1 MKFYSTNHQSKPVS
15 FRNAVLNGIANDG
28 GLYYPERVPQLS
40 ASFFKQLPK
49 LSLSEIGYHFLKPY
63 VGDELSDLELQSLL
77 NDALDF
83 DVPLVRI
90 REDEYVLE
98 LFHGPTL
105 AFKDVGARTMARFL
119 SRFSGDQKTTILV
132 ATSGDTGGAVAHG
145 FYGLSNIDVVILYPK
160 AKVSEIQEKQ
170 FATLGNNIVALE
182 VEGTFDDCQRLVKE
196 AFADDDLNRVLTLS
210 SANSIN
216 IARLLPQAIY
226 YFYAYSR
233 LGNISKPV
241 VFSVPSGNYGN
252 LTAGLLAKKSG
263 LPVSR
268 FIAAANRND
277 VVPEY
282 LHTGVFSPRPSVMT
296 ISNAMDVGNPSN
308 FARMLEMYG
317 QSHDKMES
325 DIQGYS
331 FSDDQTGQHI
341 LQYFK
346 ETGYL
351 LDPHGAVASLGLDAY
366 KEDQEVTGIF
376 LETAHPAKFMSVYE
390 DNLRKKIAVPA
401 RLEKN
406 MGKTKRSLPM
416 SNVFNDL
423 KDWLLN
429 RR

>member
-1 MKFYSTNHQSKPVS
+1 MRFYSTNHQSKPVS
-15 FRNAVLNGIANDG
+15 FREAVLNGIANDG
-28 GLYYPERVPQLS
+28 GLYYPERVHDLS
-40 ASFFKQLPK
+40 ASFFKQLPE
-49 LSLSEIGYHFLKPY
+49 LSLSEIGYYFLKPY
-63 VGDELSDLELQSLL
+63 VGDEMTDQELKFLL
-77 NDALDF
+77 DQALNF
-83 DVPLVRI
+83 DIPLVRI
-90 REDEYVLE
+90 KENEYVLE

-119 SRFSGDQKTTILV
+119 SQFSKNKKTTILV
-132 ATSGDTGGAVAHG
+132 ATSGDTGGAVAQG

-160 AKVSEIQEKQ
+160 GKVSDIQEKQ
-170 FATLGNNIVALE
+170 FTSLGKNISALE

-196 AFADDDLNRVLTLS
+196 AFADVDLNRALTLS

-233 LGNISKPV
+233 LASISKPV

-282 LHTGVFSPRPSVMT
+282 LLTGVFSPRPSVMT

-317 QSHDKMES
+317 QSHDKMKS

-366 KEDQEVTGIF
+366 KENREVTGIF

-390 DNLRKKIAVPA
+390 DNLRKKIVVPV
-401 RLEKN
+401 RLQKN
-406 MGKTKRSLPM
+406 MGKTKRSLPI

-429 RR
+429 PG

>member
-1 MKFYSTNHQSKPVS
+1 MRFYSTNHQSKPVS
-15 FRNAVLNGIANDG
+15 FREAVLNGIANDG
-28 GLYYPERVPQLS
+28 GLYYPERVHDLS
-40 ASFFKQLPK
+40 ASFFKQLPE
-49 LSLSEIGYHFLKPY
+49 LSLSEIGYYFLKPY
-63 VGDELSDLELQSLL
+63 VGDEMTDQELKFLL
-77 NDALDF
+77 DQALNF
-83 DVPLVRI
+83 DIPLVRI
-90 REDEYVLE
+90 KENEYVLE

-119 SRFSGDQKTTILV
+119 SQFSKNKKTTILV
-132 ATSGDTGGAVAHG
+132 ATSGDTGGAVAQG

-160 AKVSEIQEKQ
+160 GKVSDIQEKQ
-170 FATLGNNIVALE
+170 FTSLGKNISALE

-196 AFADDDLNRVLTLS
+196 AFADVDLNRALTLS

-233 LGNISKPV
+233 LASISKPV

-282 LHTGVFSPRPSVMT
+282 LLTGVFSPRPSVMT

-317 QSHDKMES
+317 QSHDKMKS

-366 KEDQEVTGIF
+366 KENREVTGIF

-390 DNLRKKIAVPA
+390 DNLRKKIVVPA
-401 RLEKN
+401 RLQKN
-406 MGKTKRSLPM
+406 MGKTKRSLPI

-429 RR
+429 SG

>member
-1 MKFYSTNHQSKPVS
+1 MRFYSTNHQSKPVS
-15 FRNAVLNGIANDG
+15 FREAVLNGIANDG
-28 GLYYPERVPQLS
+28 GLYYPERVHDLS
-40 ASFFKQLPK
+40 ASFFKQLPE
-49 LSLSEIGYHFLKPY
+49 LSLSEIGYYFLKPY
-63 VGDELSDLELQSLL
+63 VGDEMTDQELKFLL
-77 NDALDF
+77 DQALNF
-83 DVPLVRI
+83 DIPLVRI
-90 REDEYVLE
+90 KENEYVLE

-119 SRFSGDQKTTILV
+119 SQFSKNKKTTILV
-132 ATSGDTGGAVAHG
+132 ATSGDTGGAVAQG

-160 AKVSEIQEKQ
+160 GKVSDIQEKQ
-170 FATLGNNIVALE
+170 FTSLGKNISALE

-196 AFADDDLNRVLTLS
+196 AFADVDLNRALTLS

-233 LGNISKPV
+233 LASISKPV

-282 LHTGVFSPRPSVMT
+282 LLTGVFSPRPSVMT

-317 QSHDKMES
+317 QSHDKMKS

-366 KEDQEVTGIF
+366 KENREVTGIF

-390 DNLRKKIAVPA
+390 DNLRKKIVVPA
-401 RLEKN
+401 RLQKN
-406 MGKTKRSLPM
+406 MGKTKRSLPI

-429 RR
+429 PG